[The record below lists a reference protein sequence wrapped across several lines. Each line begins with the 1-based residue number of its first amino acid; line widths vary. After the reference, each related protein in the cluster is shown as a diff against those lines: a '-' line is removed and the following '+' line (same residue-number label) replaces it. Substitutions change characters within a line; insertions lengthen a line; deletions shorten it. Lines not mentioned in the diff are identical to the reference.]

1 MVRVCVFCQIYNFK
15 RSLNEW
21 NNNNREVMKEIKF
34 KEEDGRIVVE
44 DNETDALREIND
56 WGHRERERQDCLEH
70 LKARYSYLIENYEV
84 KQALG
89 DLFYSSPFK
98 LRRRN
103 RG

>member
-1 MVRVCVFCQIYNFK
+1 MMIDDISYPDGGGREKVI
-15 RSLNEW
+15 EW
-21 NNNNREVMKEIKF
+21 NNKNREIMKKIKF

-44 DNETDALREIND
+44 DNETDALKEIND
-56 WGHRERERQDCLEH
+56 WGYRERERQDCLEH
-70 LKARYSYLIENYEV
+70 LKAIYSQLLKNHEA

>member
-1 MVRVCVFCQIYNFK
+1 
-15 RSLNEW
+15 
-21 NNNNREVMKEIKF
+21 MKEIKF

-56 WGHRERERQDCLEH
+56 WGHRERERQDYLEH
-70 LKARYSYLIENYEV
+70 LKARYSYLLENYEV

>member
-1 MVRVCVFCQIYNFK
+1 MIYVILTAAGEK
-15 RSLNEW
+15 KVTEW
-21 NNNNREVMKEIKF
+21 NYKNREVMKEIKF

>member
-1 MVRVCVFCQIYNFK
+1 MIYVILTAAGEK
-15 RSLNEW
+15 KVIEW
-21 NNNNREVMKEIKF
+21 NYKNREVMKEIKF

-56 WGHRERERQDCLEH
+56 WGHRERERQDGLEH
-70 LKARYSYLIENYEV
+70 LKARYSYLLENYEV

>member
-1 MVRVCVFCQIYNFK
+1 MIYVILTAAGEK
-15 RSLNEW
+15 KVIEW
-21 NNNNREVMKEIKF
+21 NYKNREVMKEIKF